1 MTHELPALPYERDA
15 LAPVNSAET
24 PDYCYGKHHQA
35 YMNNQN
41 NLLAGGEFG
50 QASRIRFEQSVAD
63 AKQVCSSLSCTARS
77 IRSSI
82 GHR

>member
-15 LAPVNSAET
+15 LAPVISAET
-24 PDYCYGKHHQA
+24 PDYHHSKNHQVFV
-35 YMNNQN
+35 NNLN

-63 AKQVCSSLSCTARS
+63 AKQVYGSVS
-77 IRSSI
+77 
-82 GHR
+82 